1 MEIIYENDYIVVKST
16 DDNSDFI
23 ATIENK
29 TNNYI
34 TLSFFDEDGDNI
46 NQIDFEPQGWV
57 GLLANEDSEL
67 MLKSIINEA
76 IKIIIDF

>member
-16 DDNSDFI
+16 DDNSGFI

-46 NQIDFEPQGWV
+46 NQIDFEPQIWV
-57 GLLANEDSEL
+57 WLLEGEDSEL

-76 IKIIIDF
+76 IKIIID

>member
-16 DDNSDFI
+16 DDNSGFI

-46 NQIDFEPQGWV
+46 DQIDFEPHSWV
-57 GLLANEDSEL
+57 SLLANEDSEL

-76 IKIIIDF
+76 IKIIID

>member
-16 DDNSDFI
+16 DNNSDFI

-29 TNNYI
+29 TNSYL

-46 NQIDFEPQGWV
+46 DQIDFNPHSQVE
-57 GLLANEDSEL
+57 LLADEDSKL

-76 IKIIIDF
+76 IKIIID

>member
-1 MEIIYENDYIVVKST
+1 METIYENAYVVVKST
-16 DDNSDFI
+16 DDSKIFV
-23 ATIENK
+23 ATIGNK

-46 NQIDFEPQGWV
+46 NQIDFEPHSWV
-57 GLLANEDSEL
+57 SLLANEDSEL

-76 IKIIIDF
+76 IKIIID